1 MILTWLISDSR
12 CADWSSSQLRSGDNE
27 FLSPV
32 GLFSTPWF
40 YGCAGYHRV
49 QARTSWTAS
58 RGLVTISKQR
68 SFFVLGFGVWPPWLA
83 VRSQWDQ
90 NGTFSLIA
98 GALRGARRGSGTR
111 GDIIKARCACFCS
124 SLKINLTEQGRYFAA
139 QQPSPRLLCYGRV
152 LAIACQSSP
161 HAQRKQSRGFPRP
174 TPSCRGLLGRV
185 TRTKCSWHTSVL
197 DKIPLELVSVINWSA
212 IRHKAMSKGK
222 INTGLSLRNMH
233 LLQNICEALRTW
245 QP

>member
-1 MILTWLISDSR
+1 MAVQDITEFSR
-12 CADWSSSQLRSGDNE
+12 ERPEQRA
-27 FLSPV
+27 
-32 GLFSTPWF
+32 
-40 YGCAGYHRV
+40 
-49 QARTSWTAS
+49 

-111 GDIIKARCACFCS
+111 GDIIKAMCVFFCS
-124 SLKINLTEQGRYFAA
+124 PLKINLTKRGPYFAA
-139 QQPSPRLLCYGRV
+139 QQPSSRLLCYGWV
-152 LAIACQSSP
+152 LAIACQSGP
-161 HAQRKQSRGFPRP
+161 HAQKKTVPRFFSWP

-233 LLQNICEALRTW
+233 LLRNICEALHTW